1 MRRQAE
7 LAQERRQIREEEARR
22 QAEEEEQKLLAKEE
36 RAAAERDFFYQYAT
50 IEEQWFARN
59 QELLAAQQDLQ
70 AAQKRGEDAVVAAAY
85 RKVIDAQRNFD
96 SIDRE
101 VQSSLEAMGD
111 IDGAVE
117 DAVGSIDKK
126 TGSSGT
132 FSAYQAQEIAFGD
145 YQRKLYDQSKTQ
157 TNLLRQLVTLNR
169 EGSASSFV

>member
-70 AAQKRGEDAVVAAAY
+70 AAQKKGDDAVVAAAY
-85 RKVIDAQRNFD
+85 RKVVDAQRDFD

-101 VQSSLEAMGD
+101 VQSNLDALGD
-111 IDGAVE
+111 IDGAVD

-132 FSAYQAQEIAFGD
+132 FSAYQAQAWGGGMD
-145 YQRKLYDQSKTQ
+145 GQRKLYEENKRQ
-157 TNLLRQLVTLNR
+157 TEYLRRLVDLM
-169 EGSASSFV
+169 GSSSAAFA

>member
-1 MRRQAE
+1 
-7 LAQERRQIREEEARR
+7 
-22 QAEEEEQKLLAKEE
+22 
-36 RAAAERDFFYQYAT
+36 
-50 IEEQWFARN
+50 
-59 QELLAAQQDLQ
+59 
-70 AAQKRGEDAVVAAAY
+70 
-85 RKVIDAQRNFD
+85 
-96 SIDRE
+96 
-101 VQSSLEAMGD
+101 MGD

-157 TNLLRQLVTLNR
+157 TNLLRQLATLNR

>member
-1 MRRQAE
+1 M
-7 LAQERRQIREEEARR
+7 
-22 QAEEEEQKLLAKEE
+22 
-36 RAAAERDFFYQYAT
+36 
-50 IEEQWFARN
+50 
-59 QELLAAQQDLQ
+59 Q
-70 AAQKRGEDAVVAAAY
+70 AAQKKGEDAVVAAAY

-117 DAVGSIDKK
+117 DAVGSIDKE

-145 YQRKLYDQSKTQ
+145 YQRKLYDQPKTQ
-157 TNLLRQLVTLNR
+157 TNLLRQLVSLNR
-169 EGSASSFV
+169 DGGMAAFV

>member
-59 QELLAAQQDLQ
+59 QELIAAQRELQ
-70 AAQKRGEDAVVAAAY
+70 VAQKKGEDAVVAAY

-157 TNLLRQLVTLNR
+157 TNLLRQLATLNR